1 MSRTCYIIDGHAQ
14 IYRAYFAPFGNLSSP
29 TGEPVRATHVFCQMI
44 VGLVRDR
51 RPDYL
56 VMTLDGP
63 EDKLHRK
70 RIYPEYKAHR
80 DPAPDDL
87 WVQEK
92 RIISILRAVG
102 MPILTVEGYEADDVI
117 ATLATRHASDDLHVY
132 LVSRDKDLEQILSP
146 HVSMFD
152 PGKGELITPERLV
165 QLKGWTPAQA
175 IEAQTLIGDPVD
187 NVPGVAGIGPKTA
200 AKLLQKYATADGVI
214 ANAHELTPKQ
224 RENVLA
230 FAPFV
235 VRTRELVT
243 LRRDVPF
250 DFDLEAARLERLRW
264 SAAKPLLTELGFRRL
279 VEQWPQSADDG
290 EVVPAATGASSPGT
304 KPDAG
309 GAAAGSATPGA
320 AGSAARGAVDGAA
333 AEREHS
339 ALASSASSH
348 GAQETAR
355 EISTLLA
362 ARDMANRPGSGADVA
377 ARLSAAAA
385 ALRDPDPGVWRLV
398 NTQEAFDAFACELE
412 QQREFTV
419 DTETTGVN
427 PIDAQLVGL
436 AFSWRAGE
444 GSYLPVRSMYG
455 QSLPAELVRERL
467 GPILANPATRKV
479 GHNLKYDLIILR
491 HAGMPVSGELF
502 DTMIA
507 AFVVDPARSSYG
519 LDPLARAWFGHDMI
533 PITDLIGKGRDQ
545 LQMDQVPVEQVAEYA
560 SEDADYTWRLRVLLE
575 PELAPA
581 GVERL
586 FRDTEMPLVEVLT
599 EMEFHGIRIDVTYLK
614 QIGEQMSGRAA
625 QLVDE
630 VHRLVGKPF
639 NLDSPKQ
646 LAEVL
651 FDQLGFRVVKTTRTA
666 RSTDAETLE
675 TLAEETGHPA
685 LALLLEHRELQKLRG
700 TYVDALPAAI
710 SKRTGR
716 VHTSFHQTGAITG
729 RLSSSEPN
737 LQNIP
742 IRTPLGRQIRKAF
755 VPRTA
760 DELLVVADYSQIEL
774 RVLAHYSEDEALI
787 EAFRED
793 RDIHAFVAAQVN
805 GVALDAVTKE
815 MRSRAKAVNFGIIY
829 GQTAHGLSR
838 TTGMSR
844 TESQQFIDDYF
855 RRYPRVRSFIDR
867 CIADARREGSVR
879 TILGRRRPIPDSNSP
894 NKAVRAQAERLAV
907 NTVMQGSAADLIKI
921 AMVQLHRRIHAGKL
935 PLRILLQVH
944 DELVMEAPRSAAD
957 EMAQVA
963 VEVMSGALPLRVP
976 LRVDVATGEN
986 WLDAK

>member
-1 MSRTCYIIDGHAQ
+1 MSRSCYIIDGHAQ

-63 EDKLHRK
+63 EEKLHRK
-70 RIYPEYKAHR
+70 RLYPEYKSHR
-80 DPAPDDL
+80 EPAPDDL

-92 RIISILRAVG
+92 RIIAILRAVG

-132 LVSRDKDLEQILSP
+132 LVSRDKDLEQVLSP

-152 PGKGELITPERLV
+152 PGKNEIITPERLV

-175 IEAQTLIGDPVD
+175 IDAQTLIGDPVD
-187 NVPGVAGIGPKTA
+187 NVPGVPGIGPKTA
-200 AKLLQKYATADGVI
+200 AKLLQKYATADRVI
-214 ANAHELTPKQ
+214 ACAHELTPKQ

-235 VRTRELVT
+235 ARTRELVT
-243 LRRDVPF
+243 LRCDVPF
-250 DFDLEAARLERLRW
+250 DFDLETARLERLRW
-264 SAAKPLLTELGFRRL
+264 SAAKSMLSELGFRRL

-290 EVVPAATGASSPGT
+290 VVVPIASDADPPGTASSVASPAAAVA
-304 KPDAG
+304 AG
-309 GAAAGSATPGA
+309 GADERAADGSPRTAAAAAGK
-320 AGSAARGAVDGAA
+320 RD
-333 AEREHS
+333 
-339 ALASSASSH
+339 SASSEAAQ
-348 GAQETAR
+348 GAAETAR
-355 EISTLLA
+355 EIATLLS
-362 ARDMANRPGSGADVA
+362 ARDMANRPASGADVA
-377 ARLSAAAA
+377 ARLTAAAA
-385 ALRDPDPGVWRLV
+385 ALREPDPGAWRLV
-398 NTQEAFDAFACELE
+398 NTMAALDAFANELAI
-412 QQREFTV
+412 QREFTV

-427 PIDAQLVGL
+427 PIDAELVGL

-444 GSYLPVRSMYG
+444 GWYVPVRSMYG
-455 QSLPAELVRERL
+455 QSLPVERVRERL
-467 GPILANPATRKV
+467 APILANPQSRKV

-491 HAGMPVSGELF
+491 HAGLPASGDLF

-519 LDPLARAWFGHDMI
+519 LDPLARAWFGHEMI
-533 PITDLIGKGRDQ
+533 PISDLIGKGRDQ
-545 LQMDQVPVEQVAEYA
+545 LRMDQVPVEQVAEYA
-560 SEDADYTWRLRVLLE
+560 GEDADYTWRLRMLLE

-581 GVERL
+581 GVEPL

-599 EMEFHGIRIDVTYLK
+599 EMEFHGIRVDVPFLK
-614 QIGEQMSGRAA
+614 KIGEEMSARAGR
-625 QLVDE
+625 LVDE
-630 VHRLVGKPF
+630 VHRLVGRPF

-651 FDQLGFRVVKTTRTA
+651 FDQLGFRVVKTTRTS

-675 TLAEETGHPA
+675 TLADETGHPA

-755 VPRTA
+755 VPRTT

-774 RVLAHYSEDEALI
+774 RVLAHYCEDEALI
-787 EAFRED
+787 DAFRED

-805 GVALDAVTKE
+805 GVALDAVTKD

-838 TTGMSR
+838 STGMSR
-844 TESQQFIDDYF
+844 TEAQQFIDDYF

-921 AMVQLHRRIHAGKL
+921 AMVRLHRRIHAERL

-944 DELVMEAPRSAAD
+944 DELVMEAPRSTAEDMARVAA
-957 EMAQVA
+957 
-963 VEVMSGALPLRVP
+963 EVMSGALPLRVP
-976 LRVDVATGEN
+976 LKVDVATGEN
-986 WLDAK
+986 WLEAK